1 MPSPPE
7 RTVTPHTAADR
18 ATKELASAPQAETE
32 AGKGELNAA
41 ADWDDFPNGRFGD
54 FKSPAYGDTDRWGSS
69 ALQNNAALS
78 HWGSPQTVEDLTNM
92 FMRYLHSKI
101 AATPFSPTPLSP
113 ESLMIFPHLEKLTRR
128 GWWTVGSQP
137 AINGVPST
145 DDVVGWGPKG
155 GYVYQKCFVEFFV
168 EQKDVERIV
177 KRVQEEG
184 AGWVDLFAGNVKVRT
199 YLPFVR
205 RNVTN
210 SRIG

>member
-18 ATKELASAPQAETE
+18 ATKELASAPQPELE
-32 AGKGELNAA
+32 AGKGELNSA

-78 HWGSPQTVEDLTNM
+78 HWGNPQTVEDLTNM

-101 AATPFSPTPLSP
+101 TATPFSPTPLSP

-155 GYVYQKCFVEFFV
+155 GYVYQKCFVEFFA

-184 AGWVDLFAGNVKVRT
+184 AGWVDLFAGNVKVCICAILVQRII
-199 YLPFVR
+199 
-205 RNVTN
+205 TN
-210 SRIG
+210 TRIG